1 VRKSYEGYLL
11 LEMMIAMT
19 VILFSILMMMS
30 SINFLFLDEKKCQE
44 ELEMSILLYEMASGL
59 NVSSDNKEIIRNK
72 GKTSGFIIKDWNQN
86 HLRIES
92 EELFLEVKKE

>member
-1 VRKSYEGYLL
+1 MSKKYEGYLL

-19 VILFSILMMMS
+19 VILFSILMIMS

-59 NVSSDNKEIIRNK
+59 NTSPHNRNIIERK
-72 GKTSGFIIKDWNQN
+72 CETSGFFIKNWNKE

-92 EELFLEVKKE
+92 EELFLEVKKD

>member
-1 VRKSYEGYLL
+1 
-11 LEMMIAMT
+11 
-19 VILFSILMMMS
+19 
-30 SINFLFLDEKKCQE
+30 
-44 ELEMSILLYEMASGL
+44 MSILLYEMASGL

-72 GKTSGFIIKDWNQN
+72 GKTSGFVIKDWNQN

>member
-1 VRKSYEGYLL
+1 MRKSYEGYLL

-19 VILFSILMMMS
+19 VILLSILMMMS
-30 SINFLFLDEKKCQE
+30 SISFLFLDEKKCQE
-44 ELEMSILLYEMASGL
+44 ELEMSIFLYEMASGL
-59 NVSSDNKEIIRNK
+59 NVSPDNKEIIRNK
-72 GKTSGFIIKDWNQN
+72 GKTSGFVIKDWNQN